1 MASSTTLVG
10 TDTLQINDGL
20 PMAYTYKDGVVKGLQ
35 RVHLDKVDAMFH
47 DRWAE
52 FSFKAGQVTLKKG
65 ICAFD
70 KERIIMISPKGLSD
84 KEKIELAKQLGSLL
98 VK

>member
-1 MASSTTLVG
+1 MTLG
-10 TDTLQINDGL
+10 TDTMEIVEGL
-20 PMAYTYKDGVVKGLQ
+20 PMAYTYKHGVVKGLQ

-52 FSFKAGQVTLKKG
+52 FSFKEAGVSLKKG
-65 ICAFD
+65 ICAYD
-70 KERIIMISPKGLSD
+70 KERIILISPKGLTD
-84 KEKIELAKQLGSLL
+84 KEKLDLAKQLGKLL